1 MGGLVCRSTN
11 QVAPNN
17 KAHTSHVR
25 GIRTGNQTF
34 HFRLCKDKNKT
45 NKNNNRM
52 AFETQR
58 TFTKKSERE
67 RAPRFD
73 YYKKLGNEFNRN
85 RFKIST
91 GMICARN
98 F

>member
-1 MGGLVCRSTN
+1 VGIGRHFVQLPKLYMGGLVCRSTN

-34 HFRLCKDKNKT
+34 HFRLCKDKTKT
-45 NKNNNRM
+45 KTTTVWPLKHN
-52 AFETQR
+52 EHSQ
-58 TFTKKSERE
+58 KSERE

-73 YYKKLGNEFNRN
+73 Y
-85 RFKIST
+85 
-91 GMICARN
+91 
-98 F
+98 